1 MRVALGMS
9 RNATKVDSRLVS
21 RKVPFPFSECQNRV
35 FLKQLLKS
43 KIERWEQHPT
53 LIVDHLGYAYQ
64 LSFCCGSLWRY
75 ILNFVVVPADF
86 AGSGVVLHFR
96 GKK

>member
-1 MRVALGMS
+1 MALGMS

-21 RKVPFPFSECQNRV
+21 RKVPFPFLECRNRIFFV
-35 FLKQLLKS
+35 KQLPIRE
-43 KIERWEQHPT
+43 IERWEQHPT
-53 LIVDHLGYAYQ
+53 LIVDHLRYAYQ

-75 ILNFVVVPADF
+75 ILNLAQVLADF
-86 AGSGVVLHFR
+86 AGSRVVLHFS